1 MGFINKFN
9 IHNVMARFTSF
20 DDWSAWMQTVIKEN
34 GEGAITG
41 PVMQEVLAE
50 LSDTA
55 EYLVNISGSS
65 ADGRALAAEGY
76 AVGTQRGVPVTE
88 GSPYYH
94 NNAKYWAEVVESMA
108 TSLGELTAEARQAID
123 DANAA
128 VRAAAGA
135 AHDATEAAGL
145 AEQKAGLANDAA
157 ELATQKAGLAD
168 DAATLA
174 NTKAGYA
181 EEQGNYARDQ
191 INGAKGDYESLDARF
206 DHVDEISMYFEE
218 TGLSADPELIDEYDR
233 VLAQAYQ
240 CITDMQTATRMA
252 NNGATRAEGAANYAE
267 AKASE
272 ADQASRNATEQS
284 QRAASAADEAE
295 QVAEDAR
302 AAAADAVAKTRLCE
316 TATDGANTAA
326 GLANKKSQ
334 LAADAATLANQKAE
348 LADTKAQYAEQ
359 QGDYAKSEIDGA
371 KGDFESLDA
380 RFDHVDEI
388 SMYFEETGLSA
399 DPALVDEY
407 RRVLAVAYQAIDDLK
422 AMMVRGAEVIAS
434 VSAVIADAQAAIINA
449 EEKTALAANAAAYA
463 NEQGNYARAK
473 ADEIEDAKGA
483 YRTLGDRLDAMQRT
497 LEQAMYFQTVNN

>member
-1 MGFINKFN
+1 
-9 IHNVMARFTSF
+9 
-20 DDWSAWMQTVIKEN
+20 MQTVIKEN
-34 GEGAITG
+34 GVGAITG

-76 AVGTQRGVPVTE
+76 AVGTQRGVPVEE

-94 NNAKYWAEVVESMA
+94 NNAKYWAEVVASRAAE
-108 TSLGELTAEARQAID
+108 LGELTAEARQAID

-206 DHVDEISMYFEE
+206 DHVDEISMYWEE
-218 TGLSADPELIDEYDR
+218 VGPSADPELIDEYDR
-233 VLAQAYQ
+233 VLRLAYQ
-240 CITDMQTATRMA
+240 CISDMQ
-252 NNGATRAEGAANYAE
+252 GATVTTQNVTIDARSAAQAARANADYAE
-267 AKASE
+267 QVARQAQTIANQAAAAGDA
-272 ADQASRNATEQS
+272 ADA
-284 QRAASAADEAE
+284 AADEAH
-295 QVAEDAR
+295 DAAVEANQYANQAR
-302 AAAADAVAKTRLCE
+302 QAAVNANSAASDASAAA
-316 TATDGANTAA
+316 GAAITAA
-326 GLANKKSQ
+326 GAAAT
-334 LAADAATLANQKAE
+334 AADN
-348 LADTKAQYAEQ
+348 ADTKGNYAKE
-359 QGDYAKSEIDGA
+359 QGDYAKGEIDGA

-380 RFDHVDEI
+380 RFDHVDETA
-388 SMYFEETGLSA
+388 MYWEETGLSS
-399 DPALVDEY
+399 DPDMEDEY
-407 RRVLAVAYQAIDDLK
+407 KRVLRKAYQMLTDMQEATADTEAKTAL
-422 AMMVRGAEVIAS
+422 AAAAAELCNSRS
-434 VSAVIADAQAAIINA
+434 VECA
-449 EEKTALAANAAAYA
+449 EKTALAGQAAAYA
-463 NEQGNYARAK
+463 TAQGNYAKQK
-473 ADEIEDAKGA
+473 ADEIDLARGS
-483 YRTLGDRLDAMQRT
+483 YLTLSDRLDAMQRQ
-497 LEQAMYFQTVNN
+497 LESALYFQAVNN